1 MTPRQ
6 LFGELVHGR
15 ARTSAARRYGMWGA
29 VRRYE
34 GITDPAEAGRLVDQ
48 SFVPLLEQVPG
59 FVAYYWIDAGDG
71 VMASLSVYENQAGA
85 DESVSIAHDWVRDNA
100 ATLIPNPP
108 QVTEGNVVASDTK
121 QQMDERNR
129 A

>member
-1 MTPRQ
+1 
-6 LFGELVHGR
+6 
-15 ARTSAARRYGMWGA
+15 MWGA

-85 DESVSIAHDWVRDNA
+85 DESVRVAHDWVRDNA

-108 QVTEGNVVASDTK
+108 QVTEGDVVASDTK